1 MSPAPVLRRL
11 APLLALLLGAACA
24 GPSAPA
30 APASKADA
38 AASATSAARPPA
50 TSGPAAST
58 APSPAALAPLEPRER
73 VQVGVGNSVSDAGL
87 FVAQDFGYFA
97 AQGLD
102 VELIFFDSAANQ
114 IAPLGTGE
122 LDVGAGS
129 PSVGLFNAIA
139 RDVPLLIVADKG
151 SVPPGFGY
159 LALVVQKELVDSG
172 AVQGPADLRGRKVA
186 INQPGVST
194 QVYEGKAL
202 EAGGLGL
209 NDVETIILPF
219 PDMAAALA
227 NRNVDAAIVIEP
239 NVTAVVERGI
249 GVRMR
254 GLDELYPN
262 HQTAVLIYGPQFAR
276 VRTEVANRFMLA
288 YLQAVRDYN
297 AAFTRGTN
305 KAAVVNVL
313 AKYTPIKDPAV
324 YDKMAPAGLNPNGY
338 VNRESIAADLVWYA
352 DNAGL
357 RVQLDPAALID
368 DRFVDYALGV
378 LGR

>member
-1 MSPAPVLRRL
+1 
-11 APLLALLLGAACA
+11 
-24 GPSAPA
+24 
-30 APASKADA
+30 
-38 AASATSAARPPA
+38 
-50 TSGPAAST
+50 
-58 APSPAALAPLEPRER
+58 
-73 VQVGVGNSVSDAGL
+73 VGNSVSDAGL
-87 FVAQDFGYFA
+87 FIAQELGYFA

-172 AVQGPADLRGRKVA
+172 AVRSPADLRGRKIG
-186 INQPGVST
+186 INQLGVST

-202 EAGGLGL
+202 EAGGLSL
-209 NDVETIILPF
+209 NDVETIVLPF

-227 NRNVDAAIVIEP
+227 NHNLDAGIVIEP
-239 NVTAVVERGI
+239 NVTAIVERGI

-262 HQTAVLIYGPQFAR
+262 HQTAVLIYGPQFVRA
-276 VRTEVANRFMLA
+276 RTEVANRFMVA

-305 KAAVVNVL
+305 KAAIVNVL
-313 AKYTPIKDPAV
+313 TKYTPLKDPAV

-338 VNRESIAADLVWYA
+338 VNRESIAADLVWYT